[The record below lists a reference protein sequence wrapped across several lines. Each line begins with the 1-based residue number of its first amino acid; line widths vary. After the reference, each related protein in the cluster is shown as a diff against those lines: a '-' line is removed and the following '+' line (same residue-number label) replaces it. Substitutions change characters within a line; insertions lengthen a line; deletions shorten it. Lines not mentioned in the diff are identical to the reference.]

1 MKMDGR
7 TKKVE
12 GIIVMQA
19 HKQAGNKEE
28 GTHRS
33 NQPFKYNARDFNTKI
48 FNLILFSFCRL
59 ATAGEQT
66 DGRTC
71 PVDSRDNRTNIQKI
85 IMNELVSKSGEK
97 YEASLNLKKKK
108 NLTNDLECQQNERW
122 TETGKISRRSKKI
135 WTTRGA
141 KKKVLPSHNE
151 YFFVDVLPCRLLPV
165 CECGCE

>member
-28 GTHRS
+28 GTLRS

-66 DGRTC
+66 DGRTDV
-71 PVDSRDNRTNIQKI
+71 PGRLTRQP
-85 IMNELVSKSGEK
+85 NEHT
-97 YEASLNLKKKK
+97 K
-108 NLTNDLECQQNERW
+108 NNNE
-122 TETGKISRRSKKI
+122 
-135 WTTRGA
+135 
-141 KKKVLPSHNE
+141 
-151 YFFVDVLPCRLLPV
+151 
-165 CECGCE
+165 